1 MSTMDNEH
9 EVPKLGGHAY
19 SPVEG
24 RSSRYT
30 LAIEIEVDSAAASIV
45 RVDFNPARMLDV
57 GKAKLLAAAL
67 ITMAQDFQAAP
78 LLGDSI
84 GGQPAIHIANMN
96 WNAAQV
102 RARREAAI
110 AITEIETGLMFL
122 VKALTAHA

>member
-67 ITMAQDFQAAP
+67 ITMAQDSRRRRCLTIA
-78 LLGDSI
+78 S
-84 GGQPAIHIANMN
+84 GGSP
-96 WNAAQV
+96 
-102 RARREAAI
+102 RCTSR
-110 AITEIETGLMFL
+110 T
-122 VKALTAHA
+122 